1 MARFKVIVQVYKEFE
16 VEAPSQLDAMRM
28 ADEKMKES
36 GTTDRYNVNHAR
48 NLDKKSNKAKKL
60 EQVPAAAEPTAEP
73 KAEPTAA
80 PVA

>member
-36 GTTDRYNVNHAR
+36 GTTDRYNVNHAK
-48 NLDKKSNKAKKL
+48 NLDKPKKAKKTVT
-60 EQVPAAAEPTAEP
+60 EGQPSAPETPTQA
-73 KAEPTAA
+73 
-80 PVA
+80 